1 MQKIRRIMNQNRKK
15 IIYIIFVIIFIF
27 MIIQT
32 LNSIM
37 KKEEEEKINNY
48 QENKTEITKGNNVT
62 LDELQED
69 KIEDLNNTINSTMKK
84 FVTYCNNKQI
94 TKAYEMISDDCKE
107 AFNFQSE
114 ETFKNNYVDIRFKEP
129 QEYEMVK
136 WSVDGNKTMYL
147 IKFYGDLLATGGDK
161 A

>member
-1 MQKIRRIMNQNRKK
+1 MNQNRKK

-84 FVTYCNNKQI
+84 FVTIQPLEQKCTMYFLNRQ
-94 TKAYEMISDDCKE
+94 SD
-107 AFNFQSE
+107 
-114 ETFKNNYVDIRFKEP
+114 RFKT
-129 QEYEMVK
+129 
-136 WSVDGNKTMYL
+136 GKTVL
-147 IKFYGDLLATGGDK
+147 D
-161 A
+161 

>member
-48 QENKTEITKGNNVT
+48 QENKTEITKGNNGKYI
-62 LDELQED
+62 QESFNLHFETMIN
-69 KIEDLNNTINSTMKK
+69 KEIPAKVIIHNATI
-84 FVTYCNNKQI
+84 
-94 TKAYEMISDDCKE
+94 
-107 AFNFQSE
+107 
-114 ETFKNNYVDIRFKEP
+114 
-129 QEYEMVK
+129 
-136 WSVDGNKTMYL
+136 
-147 IKFYGDLLATGGDK
+147 
-161 A
+161 